1 MVAELKGLQEAAD
14 TTSKRLVR
22 AGKLTGGL
30 ADEGVRWTATV
41 AELEVARVCLI
52 GDVFLSAAF
61 IAYCGPFT
69 AAYRKEV
76 TLTPTLP
83 LPLARTLLTLTLT
96 LTPTL
101 PLPLARCSPRTR
113 T

>member
-41 AELEVARVCLI
+41 AELEVAR
-52 GDVFLSAAF
+52 
-61 IAYCGPFT
+61 
-69 AAYRKEV
+69 
-76 TLTPTLP
+76 
-83 LPLARTLLTLTLT
+83 
-96 LTPTL
+96 
-101 PLPLARCSPRTR
+101 SP
-113 T
+113 